1 MKAIQSIIVDDELNA
16 IKTLRWEINNLEMP
30 IEVVDSFTCAYKAI
44 DYLSLHINEIDLV
57 FLDIQMP
64 TINGFEF
71 LDKFKG
77 RSFQVIFVTAYD
89 EYALQAIK
97 ESAVDYILKPV
108 DEEELKASVQK
119 VISQQSKMHNV
130 SEKED
135 SGKISI
141 PVENELIFLNPKQII
156 YCKSDGNY
164 TKIFMSSGD
173 TFFISKTLKYIED
186 LLPAKR
192 FFRIHQ
198 SYLINLM
205 KIIAFNRSSNYI
217 TLDNKEKIPVSRS
230 KRSDLLERF

>member
-1 MKAIQSIIVDDELNA
+1 
-16 IKTLRWEINNLEMP
+16 
-30 IEVVDSFTCAYKAI
+30 
-44 DYLSLHINEIDLV
+44 
-57 FLDIQMP
+57 
-64 TINGFEF
+64 
-71 LDKFKG
+71 
-77 RSFQVIFVTAYD
+77 
-89 EYALQAIK
+89 
-97 ESAVDYILKPV
+97 
-108 DEEELKASVQK
+108 
-119 VISQQSKMHNV
+119 MHNV

-135 SGKISI
+135 SNKISI

>member
-1 MKAIQSIIVDDELNA
+1 MKVIQSIIIDDELNA
-16 IKTLRWEINNLEMP
+16 IKTLQWEIENLDMP
-30 IEVVDSFTCAYKAI
+30 IKVVNSFMCANKAI
-44 DYLSLHINEIDLV
+44 DYLSLHIDEIDLV

-77 RSFQVIFVTAYD
+77 RNFQVIFVTAYD

-108 DEEELKASVQK
+108 DEEELEVSVQK
-119 VISQQSKMHNV
+119 VISHQFKMQNV
-130 SEKED
+130 TVRED

-141 PVENELIFLNPKQII
+141 PVDNELIFLNPKQII

-164 TKIFMSSGD
+164 TKIFMSSGE

-186 LLPAKR
+186 LLPSKR
-192 FFRIHQ
+192 FLRIHQ

-230 KRSDLLERF
+230 KRSNLLERF